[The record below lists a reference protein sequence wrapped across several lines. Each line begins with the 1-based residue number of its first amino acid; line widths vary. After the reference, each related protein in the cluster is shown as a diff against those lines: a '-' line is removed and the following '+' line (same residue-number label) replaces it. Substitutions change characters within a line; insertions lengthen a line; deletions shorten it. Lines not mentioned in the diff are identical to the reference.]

1 MNELHISRRIYTKD
15 KLDTLFE
22 VQETPKESLLTRL
35 RKQCYCSKR
44 RTWKCLTS
52 FFPIIKIVK
61 DYKKDYV
68 LRDLIA
74 GLTVSF
80 MHLPQGLAFSVLA
93 GLPAVFGLY
102 TTFFPLLFYTFFGTS
117 PYVAFAT
124 NAVIALIVQ
133 KIVLS
138 EADLF
143 KSSLLNS
150 GTNTTV
156 FLNMTDINNNSSNLV
171 TNGISEYDIIANKAS
186 TAMAA
191 SLLVG
196 IILTTL
202 GLLRLGFLLTYMS
215 ESFIGGFTTAAG
227 IHIVSS
233 QVPKMFGI
241 EVSAHTG
248 AGKLV
253 KMYVELFSNLEKT
266 VVSDVVITV
275 ICIAV
280 ILVVKVC
287 VNDRFKKRMKIPIP
301 IDLIVVVVSTL
312 ISHFAKFEENLGVDV
327 IGDIPSGFRPPAVPS
342 LDIAP
347 RILVDCFVMAILTLM
362 LTISLAKL
370 TAKTHDQRIN
380 DNQEMVAYG
389 LTNILSS
396 FFSCFPQSATPS
408 RTMLDSDLGA
418 KTTLNSLPTIV
429 FMLLVILW
437 IGQLFNSLPM
447 SVLAAM
453 ITVAMKNL
461 ILQFGDLPKIWRINK
476 LDFFIWMISCFV
488 SVLVNLDYGI
498 IAGIAF
504 SIISVVIQHQV
515 SSGILIGQAGNE
527 NVFLDFEKR
536 KNVRDHESIK
546 IFRFQAPLYF
556 ANAGQFKTQ
565 INRKVID
572 PMKLKKLSKKKT
584 VALEMGNGQSSENSK
599 LSEDIES
606 GMASKKLAQST
617 IHYIIIDCQMI
628 SHIDLSGTSMLSQV
642 IKEYKS
648 VEIEI
653 FLTNCSSVFLD
664 TLTSAGV
671 FENFPSESVFY
682 DISDALHFIQKSKD
696 SETAEAL

>member
-1 MNELHISRRIYTKD
+1 MTELHTSRRIYTKE
-15 KLDTLFE
+15 KLDSLFE
-22 VQETPKESLLTRL
+22 VQETRKESLFTTL

-61 DYKKDYV
+61 CYKKDYIV
-68 LRDLIA
+68 GDLIA

-102 TTFFPLLFYTFFGTS
+102 TTFFPLLFYTIFGTS

-138 EADLF
+138 EVVLF
-143 KSSLLNS
+143 KSSLLDS

-156 FLNMTDINNNSSNLV
+156 FINMSDTNNNSLNLV

-191 SLLVG
+191 SFLVG
-196 IILTTL
+196 LILTTL

-253 KMYVELFSNLEKT
+253 KMYIELFSNLEKT
-266 VVSDVVITV
+266 VISDVVITV
-275 ICIAV
+275 ICITV

-287 VNDRFKKRMKIPIP
+287 VNDRFKNRMKIPIP

-312 ISHFAKFEENLGVDV
+312 ISHLAKFEKNLGVSV
-327 IGDIPSGFRPPAVPS
+327 IGDIPSGFRPPAIPP

-347 RILVDCFVMAILTLM
+347 RILVDCIIMAILTLM

-370 TAKTHDQRIN
+370 TAKTHNQRIN

-418 KTTLNSLPTIV
+418 ETTLNSIPTIV
-429 FMLLVILW
+429 FMFLVILW
-437 IGQLFNSLPM
+437 MGQLFQSLPM

-476 LDFFIWMISCFV
+476 LDFVIWIISCFV

-504 SIISVVIQHQV
+504 SITSVVIQHQV

-527 NVFLDFEKR
+527 NVFLDCEKR
-536 KNVRDHESIK
+536 KNVRDHENIK

-565 INRKVID
+565 INRKIID
-572 PMKLKKLSKKKT
+572 PIKLKNRSKKKT
-584 VALEMGNGQSSENSK
+584 IALEMVNGQSTENSK
-599 LSEDIES
+599 LPKDIGNS
-606 GMASKKLAQST
+606 MDSKKLVQSA

-628 SHIDLSGTSMLSQV
+628 SHIDLSGISMLSQV

-653 FLTNCSSVFLD
+653 FLTNCSSAFLD

-682 DISDALHFIQKSKD
+682 DISDALHFIHKSEE
-696 SETAEAL
+696 SERAEA